1 MDVLAAVVA
10 EDVQIAPAPALPVPD
25 VVVVPEPVKEAV
37 PIPVQENAIPLVQ
50 QKRRQKSLPI
60 LERIL
65 LSAICIKATEYLQ
78 LKSAIDQEYIRRGKQ
93 APEGFLQT
101 PQAKGNVLLSTAQ
114 KIMDDVYALDNEPEH
129 DWRGVFQSGTVVPPI

>member
-10 EDVQIAPAPALPVPD
+10 EDVQIAPAPVLPVPD

-65 LSAICIKATEYLQ
+65 LSAT
-78 LKSAIDQEYIRRGKQ
+78 
-93 APEGFLQT
+93 
-101 PQAKGNVLLSTAQ
+101 
-114 KIMDDVYALDNEPEH
+114 
-129 DWRGVFQSGTVVPPI
+129 

>member
-25 VVVVPEPVKEAV
+25 VVVVPELVKEAV

-50 QKRRQKSLPI
+50 QKHRQKSLPI

-65 LSAICIKATEYLQ
+65 LSAT
-78 LKSAIDQEYIRRGKQ
+78 
-93 APEGFLQT
+93 
-101 PQAKGNVLLSTAQ
+101 
-114 KIMDDVYALDNEPEH
+114 
-129 DWRGVFQSGTVVPPI
+129 

>member
-25 VVVVPEPVKEAV
+25 VVVVPEPVRELV
-37 PIPVQENAIPLVQ
+37 LTLVQENAIPLVQ

-65 LSAICIKATEYLQ
+65 LSAT
-78 LKSAIDQEYIRRGKQ
+78 
-93 APEGFLQT
+93 
-101 PQAKGNVLLSTAQ
+101 
-114 KIMDDVYALDNEPEH
+114 
-129 DWRGVFQSGTVVPPI
+129 

>member
-25 VVVVPEPVKEAV
+25 VVVVPEPVRELV
-37 PIPVQENAIPLVQ
+37 LTLVQENAIPLVQ

-65 LSAICIKATEYLQ
+65 LWAT
-78 LKSAIDQEYIRRGKQ
+78 
-93 APEGFLQT
+93 
-101 PQAKGNVLLSTAQ
+101 
-114 KIMDDVYALDNEPEH
+114 
-129 DWRGVFQSGTVVPPI
+129 